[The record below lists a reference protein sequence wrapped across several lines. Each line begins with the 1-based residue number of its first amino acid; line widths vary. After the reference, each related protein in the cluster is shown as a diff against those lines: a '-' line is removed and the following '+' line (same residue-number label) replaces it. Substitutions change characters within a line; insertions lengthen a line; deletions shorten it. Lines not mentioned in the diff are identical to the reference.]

1 MGKSKSIIKLTIVLL
16 IIALGTYT
24 VLFGLNLNMFGYK
37 IEYPSALDADYGI
50 RQGLDLVGGSA
61 ITYEAQTEG
70 MELSAEE
77 LDSSMESVKNVLRNR
92 LDSLGYSEATVSRQG
107 ENRVRVEIPSI
118 QDPEEAVRTLGQTAK
133 LTFQDS
139 QGNVVLEASA
149 VKSAAA
155 RFGQTSETGA
165 AQHYVELNL
174 NSDGVEA
181 FAAATKNAASKPQ
194 GENFIAIMLDDQV
207 ISQPS
212 VGSEYASSG
221 INSESCVIS
230 GGFTDASQTSEL
242 AALINSGN
250 LPFSIKDVEIRSI
263 GPTLGERA
271 LETSLLAAGIG
282 ILLVLVFM
290 LIAYRLMGF
299 MADLALVA
307 YIGIVVFIMSYFR
320 INLSLPGIAGI
331 ILSVG
336 MAVDANVIIFARI
349 REELA
354 LGKTIKASME
364 LGFNRAFIAI
374 IDANITTMIAAIVL
388 YYFGTGTV
396 QGFAVTLGIGTLVSM
411 FTAIIVT
418 KFLLRQMVNLNL
430 RNPKLYSGVK
440 GGKKDDE

>member
-1 MGKSKSIIKLTIVLL
+1 MGKSITKLAIVLL

-24 VLFGLNLNMFGYK
+24 VLFGLNFTMFGYTV
-37 IEYPSALDADYGI
+37 EYPSALDSDYGI

-70 MELSAEE
+70 MEMTAEE
-77 LDSSMESVKNVLRNR
+77 LDTSMEAVKNVLRNR

-107 ENRVRVEIPSI
+107 DNRVRVEIPSI

-133 LTFQDS
+133 LSFMDS
-139 QGNVVLEASA
+139 EGNVVLEASA

-155 RFGQTSETGA
+155 RFGKTSETGA
-165 AQHYVELNL
+165 SQHYVELNL
-174 NSDGVEA
+174 NENGVAQFAEA
-181 FAAATKNAASKPQ
+181 TRNAASKPS
-194 GENFIAIMLDDQV
+194 GENYIAIMLDDQV

-212 VGSEYASSG
+212 VGSEYASTG
-221 INSESCVIS
+221 INSETCVIS
-230 GGFTDASQTSEL
+230 GGFSDASETGEL

-250 LPFSIKDVEIRSI
+250 LPFSIKDVELRSI
-263 GPTLGERA
+263 GPTLGEKA
-271 LETSLLAAGIG
+271 LETSLFAAGIG
-282 ILLVLVFM
+282 VIFILIFM
-290 LIAYRLMGF
+290 ICCYRLMGV
-299 MADLALVA
+299 MADIALIA
-307 YIGIVVFIMSYFR
+307 YIGIVVFIMALFR
-320 INLSLPGIAGI
+320 VNLSLPGIAGI

-354 LGKTIKASME
+354 LGKTIKASLE

-396 QGFAVTLGIGTLVSM
+396 QGFAVTLAIGTLVSM
-411 FTAIIVT
+411 FTAIVVT
-418 KFLLRQMVNLNL
+418 KFLLKQMVNLNL
-430 RNPKLYSGVK
+430 RNAKLYTSVK
-440 GGKKDDE
+440 GGKKDDK